1 MLYTAKMPSLKDKH
15 IALAGAED
23 EEITEEE
30 KDTEEEDEED
40 TEEEDEEDTED
51 ASGET
56 ASSNRSKIIRKRG
69 RPTKK

>member
-1 MLYTAKMPSLKDKH
+1 MPSLKDKH

-40 TEEEDEEDTED
+40 TED

-69 RPTKK
+69 RPTRK